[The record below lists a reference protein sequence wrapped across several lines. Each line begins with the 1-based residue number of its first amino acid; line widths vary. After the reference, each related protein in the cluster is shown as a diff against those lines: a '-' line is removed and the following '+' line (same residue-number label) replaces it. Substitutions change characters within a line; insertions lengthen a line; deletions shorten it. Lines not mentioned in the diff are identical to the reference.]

1 MDDKLLVA
9 INKLDTEAEASG
21 NKGLKV
27 VADLLIQYISQYPD
41 NVEKILTNGKT
52 LAKAF
57 EEVKKMAKQEAKG
70 GCCYMAP
77 ERVMQ
82 MIVDYYDIDA
92 KITYK
97 ILAEPA
103 SVAEGRLSPATS
115 DIASDVTDEKLQP
128 TPAPKQEVSVSIDL
142 DEFF

>member
-1 MDDKLLVA
+1 MDDKLQVA

-21 NKGLKV
+21 IKGLKV

-41 NVEKILTNGKT
+41 EVEKILVNGKT

-57 EEVKKMAKQEAKG
+57 EEVKKVARQEAKG

-82 MIVDYYDIDA
+82 MVVDYYDIDA
-92 KITYK
+92 KIAIK
-97 ILAEPA
+97 IVAEPA
-103 SVAEGRLSPATS
+103 NTPEVKPSP
-115 DIASDVTDEKLQP
+115 IASEELQ
-128 TPAPKQEVSVSIDL
+128 TAPAPKQEASVSVNL
-142 DEFF
+142 DDFF

>member
-1 MDDKLLVA
+1 MDDKLKVA

-27 VADLLIQYISQYPD
+27 VADLLIQYISQYP
-41 NVEKILTNGKT
+41 NEIEKILVNGKT

-57 EEVKKMAKQEAKG
+57 EEVKKVARQEAKG

-103 SVAEGRLSPATS
+103 SVAVGKLSPTTS
-115 DIASDVTDEKLQP
+115 DNASEKLQP
-128 TPAPKQEVSVSIDL
+128 TPVPKQEVSVSINL

>member
-21 NKGLKV
+21 IKGLKV

-41 NVEKILTNGKT
+41 EAEKIMANGKKLT
-52 LAKAF
+52 KAF
-57 EEVKKMAKQEAKG
+57 EEVKKVARQEAKG

-82 MIVDYYDIDA
+82 MVVDYYGIDA
-92 KITYK
+92 KIAIK
-97 ILAEPA
+97 IVAEPA
-103 SVAEGRLSPATS
+103 SVAEQKPISGIVQPRRP
-115 DIASDVTDEKLQP
+115 VPEPKLE
-128 TPAPKQEVSVSIDL
+128 ASVSINL